1 MVDFKTETRDVWGRS
16 QMLPTKKDQGRGE
29 KKKNHEKQQEKMPT
43 WGTVLGPTKATV
55 PAKAF
60 QVSKED
66 NMASLR
72 VLLAPDWTQ
81 V

>member
-1 MVDFKTETRDVWGRS
+1 MCEGDHRCFPPRKIKEE
-16 QMLPTKKDQGRGE
+16 E
-29 KKKNHEKQQEKMPT
+29 KKKHEKQQEKMPT

-72 VLLAPDWTQ
+72 VMLDSD
-81 V
+81 

>member
-1 MVDFKTETRDVWGRS
+1 MCEGDHRCFPPRKIKEEE
-16 QMLPTKKDQGRGE
+16 E
-29 KKKNHEKQQEKMPT
+29 KKSHEKQQEKMPT

-72 VLLAPDWTQ
+72 VLLAPD
-81 V
+81 